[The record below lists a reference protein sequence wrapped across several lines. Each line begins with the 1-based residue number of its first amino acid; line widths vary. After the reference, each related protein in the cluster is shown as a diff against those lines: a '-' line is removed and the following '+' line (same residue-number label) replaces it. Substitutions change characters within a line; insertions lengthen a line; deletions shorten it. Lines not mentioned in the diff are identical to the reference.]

1 MRYNFNVF
9 IAHTSIFRNAN
20 MHIHTHTHIYIYTYI
35 YTKSIHTYIVGH
47 AVYNVTKSLMGRML

>member
-20 MHIHTHTHIYIYTYI
+20 MHIHTHTYIHIHIHKRINTYI
-35 YTKSIHTYIVGH
+35 DGH
-47 AVYNVTKSLMGRML
+47 AIYNVSKSLMDRML